1 MIRYLR
7 LLINQNKLM
16 RNTFCLIL
24 CLFGIDLYS
33 QAPNNLNDISPVVID
48 STAVEYARTI
58 TESDLKNYLSILA
71 SDVLEGR
78 ETGSRGQKMAA
89 AFIREHFKDNKLK
102 PLVKQNGD
110 SLYFQEFP
118 LYRVFNKEIYL
129 KSQHTMLS
137 QGQEVFYYG
146 NASLQ
151 QPKRMELQFV
161 GDGDEQDYRGLEVK
175 EKVVA
180 FFSRSFEDIRKKRKI
195 ALDHEAKAVV
205 VINTDTRSEFQTF
218 LDRQPSGSHSIA
230 KEPHQ
235 HGDNILF
242 FTNTE
247 SLANLLGKETKKITD
262 SYNKKSAGR
271 KNRYRKLNTDI
282 EVKIEKVSE
291 RFETENVLGFIEGN
305 KRKQE
310 LVVITAHYDH
320 IGTDGE
326 QIYNGADDDGSGTA
340 AVMEMAQAFAL
351 AKQNG
356 HGPDR
361 SMLFM
366 TVAGEE
372 NGLLGSEYYSDHPQW
387 PLKQTVANLN
397 IDMIGRVDPLH
408 ETSTDEYVYIIG
420 SDRLSLDL
428 HDINEQVNNIYTGLE
443 LNYKYDDEN
452 DPNRFYYRSDHYNFA
467 KHNIPIIFYF
477 NGTHADYHEPSDT
490 IEKIRF
496 DLLKKRTDLIF
507 YCAWE
512 LVNRDERIRLNE

>member
-1 MIRYLR
+1 M
-7 LLINQNKLM
+7 K
-16 RNTFCLIL
+16 NTFYLIL
-24 CLFGIDLYS
+24 CLFGADLYG
-33 QAPNNLNDISPVVID
+33 QAPNTLTDIDLVTVD
-48 STAVEYARTI
+48 STAIEYARTI

-102 PLVKQNGD
+102 PLVIRKGD

-118 LYRVFNKEIYL
+118 LYRIFDKEIYL
-129 KSQHTMLS
+129 KSEHATLS
-137 QGQEVFYYG
+137 QGKELLYYG
-146 NASLQ
+146 NASLEQ
-151 QPKRMELQFV
+151 AEEMELQFV
-161 GDGDEQDYRGLEVK
+161 GDGDEVDYQGLEVK
-175 EKVVA
+175 EKIVA
-180 FFSRSFEDIRKKRKI
+180 FFAQSFEDIRKKRKI
-195 ALDHEAKAVV
+195 AVDHETKAVV
-205 VINTDTRSEFQTF
+205 VINTDSGSEIQNF
-218 LDRQPSGSHSIA
+218 LDQQSGGSHAIA

-235 HGDNILF
+235 HGENMLF
-242 FTNTE
+242 FTSTE
-247 SLANLLGKETKKITD
+247 SFAQLLGTDSKKIIET
-262 SYNKKSAGR
+262 YNKKPSGK
-271 KNRYRKLNTDI
+271 KNRYRKLNETI
-282 EVKIEKVSE
+282 EVNIEKVSE
-291 RFETENVLGFIEGN
+291 PFVSENVLGFIEGDKN
-305 KRKQE
+305 KQE

-361 SMLFM
+361 SILFM
-366 TVAGEE
+366 AVAGEE

-420 SDRLSLDL
+420 SDRLSMDL
-428 HDINEQVNNIYTGLE
+428 HSINEQVNNLYTGLE
-443 LNYKYDDEN
+443 LNYKYNDEN

-467 KHNIPIIFYF
+467 KHNIPIVFYF
-477 NGTHADYHEPSDT
+477 NGTHADYHEPTDT